1 MLMIIVMNLGAD
13 EENILEVEEKVKEFG
28 YSVHRSTGEKRTI
41 LGAIGLP
48 REDVK
53 ELLEGIPSVEKVVLV
68 SPPYMLVSREFKREK
83 TVFKVGDVEIGGE
96 KIVLIAGPCAVEG
109 ESYLQA
115 AELVKNAG
123 ADILRGGA
131 YKPRSSP
138 YSFQGLEEEGL
149 KIMVEARK
157 LTGLPLITEVLD
169 QRSIDTVA
177 ECADIIQVGARNMQN
192 FKLLKELGQLNK
204 PVLLKRG
211 MSATIEEWL
220 MAAEYLLLSGN
231 ERVILCERG
240 IRTFETYTRNT
251 LDISAVPIA
260 KELSHLPVFVDPSH
274 GTGKWKWVPSMCLAA
289 IAAGADG
296 LLVEV
301 HPSPEEA
308 LCDGSQS
315 LIPQR
320 FAQMLEPLRGV
331 AQSVGRTL

>member
-1 MLMIIVMNLGAD
+1 MIVVMNLGASVED
-13 EENILEVEEKVKEFG
+13 IQEVEEKITQFG
-28 YSVHRSTGEKRTI
+28 YSVHRSTGKKRTI

-48 REDVK
+48 REEVK

-68 SPPYMLVSREFKREK
+68 SSPYKLVSREFKKER
-83 TVFKVGDVEIGGE
+83 TVFKVGDVEIGGD
-96 KIVLIAGPCAVEG
+96 KIVLIAGPCAVERR
-109 ESYLQA
+109 SFLQA
-115 AELVKNAG
+115 AEAVKKAG

-149 KIMVEARK
+149 KIMAEARE

-169 QRSIDTVA
+169 QHSIEIVA
-177 ECADIIQVGARNMQN
+177 KYVDIIQVGARNMQN
-192 FKLLKELGQLNK
+192 FKLLKELGQLDK

-220 MAAEYLLLSGN
+220 MAAEYLLSSGN

-251 LDISAVPIA
+251 LDISAVPVA

-274 GTGKWKWVPSMCLAA
+274 GTGKWKWVPPMSLAA

-296 LLVEV
+296 LLIEV
-301 HPSPEEA
+301 HPFPEEA

-315 LIPQR
+315 LVPQK
-320 FAQMLEPLRGV
+320 FLQMIEPLKGV
-331 AQSVGRTL
+331 AQTVGRTL